1 MIKISKVKII
11 IKYIKIILG
20 LIKSDDIRL
29 AFMKLNLNISTND
42 IELML
47 KNFDIT
53 NQKDI
58 DIQDFV
64 KNLLSKYRSIE
75 PNK

>member
-1 MIKISKVKII
+1 
-11 IKYIKIILG
+11 
-20 LIKSDDIRL
+20 
-29 AFMKLNLNISTND
+29 MKLNLNISTND